1 MHAIRTIRVVLGE
14 GHPGLLRLV
23 LEAQGF
29 EVIGHA
35 HDDEELLRILDLTSP
50 SVVVLD
56 AGISAI
62 AAAEAAIR
70 SGDAA
75 IVLVWPRDV
84 VTSIAAE
91 RVEPASAILEIGNA
105 VRRASERRPAEEVI
119 RVPEASTPTDPID
132 VASEPT
138 SPEPSPPG
146 SASPGRARRATRHVL
161 VAVAAWVLSITALG
175 AIGVALPGVFRA
187 LDRPRTSQPSPI
199 DRADQGRV
207 LDRERTPSPEVSNPD
222 RGTRPEC
229 APDREAEPDAG
240 RGKGCGR
247 GASKGRAGDR
257 TGPEKGRPDEPGK
270 SGDQGNADQPPGS
283 NGKRGGGHGAQGS
296 SDGSEDPTQGGG
308 TPSDDGQGHGRGG
321 GRGLGSDDGDGDP
334 VDPPGGGKPT
344 DPKAK
349 SEH

>member
-1 MHAIRTIRVVLGE
+1 MATRPRGLGRVLPPEPSFGRHRHARAERSLAAEGSRMHAIRTIRVVLGE

-175 AIGVALPGVFRA
+175 AHGVTRGLEPGPGDETRV
-187 LDRPRTSQPSPI
+187 RPRP
-199 DRADQGRV
+199 
-207 LDRERTPSPEVSNPD
+207 
-222 RGTRPEC
+222 
-229 APDREAEPDAG
+229 
-240 RGKGCGR
+240 
-247 GASKGRAGDR
+247 
-257 TGPEKGRPDEPGK
+257 
-270 SGDQGNADQPPGS
+270 
-283 NGKRGGGHGAQGS
+283 
-296 SDGSEDPTQGGG
+296 
-308 TPSDDGQGHGRGG
+308 
-321 GRGLGSDDGDGDP
+321 
-334 VDPPGGGKPT
+334 
-344 DPKAK
+344 
-349 SEH
+349 

>member
-1 MHAIRTIRVVLGE
+1 MATRPRGLGRVLPPEPSFGRHRHARAERSLAAEGSRMHAIRTIRVVLGE

-50 SVVVLD
+50 SV
-56 AGISAI
+56 
-62 AAAEAAIR
+62 
-70 SGDAA
+70 
-75 IVLVWPRDV
+75 VLVWPRDV

-175 AIGVALPGVFRA
+175 AHGVTRGLEPGPGDETRV
-187 LDRPRTSQPSPI
+187 RPRP
-199 DRADQGRV
+199 
-207 LDRERTPSPEVSNPD
+207 
-222 RGTRPEC
+222 
-229 APDREAEPDAG
+229 
-240 RGKGCGR
+240 
-247 GASKGRAGDR
+247 
-257 TGPEKGRPDEPGK
+257 
-270 SGDQGNADQPPGS
+270 
-283 NGKRGGGHGAQGS
+283 
-296 SDGSEDPTQGGG
+296 
-308 TPSDDGQGHGRGG
+308 
-321 GRGLGSDDGDGDP
+321 
-334 VDPPGGGKPT
+334 
-344 DPKAK
+344 
-349 SEH
+349 